1 MPRWKD
7 TNTVVTRICHNS
19 NLQSLNKVNFK
30 AFTLDLNNFFYKCF
44 DFSY

>member
-30 AFTLDLNNFFYKCF
+30 AFGFKQFFLPMF
-44 DFSY
+44 